1 MTRNM
6 KPELLALSTG
16 LIACVYG
23 AGYRLTTPATVLGHT
38 VASVT
43 PAQHARLGRYRNGT
57 YSATGISDLGTV
69 SVSVTIDRGTIAKV
83 EITDCSMHYPQW
95 YIDGLP
101 AEVLAAQ
108 SATID
113 WVSGASYSSYSFAS
127 AVAQALAQASGP
139 STASPSTL
147 PTVVPAGW
155 SP

>member
-1 MTRNM
+1 MARNM
-6 KPELLALSTG
+6 KPELIALSAG

-23 AGYRLTTPATVLGHT
+23 AGYQITRPATVLGHV
-38 VASVT
+38 VASAP
-43 PAQHARLGRYRNGT
+43 PAQHALVARYRDGT
-57 YSATGISDLGTV
+57 YNATGTSDLGTV
-69 SVSVTIDRGTIAKV
+69 SVAVTIGGGRIARV
-83 EITDCSMHYPQW
+83 EITDCSMHYPQQ

-139 STASPSTL
+139 STAAPGAL

-155 SP
+155 GA